1 MCTDS
6 QGDERLYVRHVA
18 ARRGTGGF
26 RLPPAFSWNP
36 PFLADSASLAG
47 STIGP
52 MPWSQP
58 LTVLRLIL
66 LLMSSEFVRTGL
78 LVSYLPLV
86 APELHLTPA
95 AVGLIFGLHYLADAL
110 AKGPVG
116 VLTERYG
123 LGRVLLLGALLG
135 LATLLLLHRSPGVTL
150 LSLVSVTW
158 GLSYAALWPGVMAA
172 AQHYSR
178 PGMTTRALAVASVSV
193 APAIVLGLLGVGQ
206 LMQRQP
212 ALAFPVLL
220 GAQLLAL
227 LLALSLLGLRLRQ
240 IAAPVLTG
248 SASRPQSFRERWGRV
263 GVLLPAALAQT
274 TAPGLLATVFY
285 PLLSKLGLHLSQL
298 VVPVLVGGMVG
309 LAALW
314 AFGRL
319 ADRRHPRAALTPGL
333 LLLALGFF
341 VAGLP
346 GLPDHL
352 LLVTSLIGVAYGA
365 FIAGWNGL
373 VGHTLPAEY
382 RAAAW
387 GTVMAVESLGY
398 AIGPV
403 LGGVMWAAY
412 GQLGVFWCGTA
423 LLLLVEGYYLWPG
436 RAVMRR
442 TPISE

>member
-1 MCTDS
+1 
-6 QGDERLYVRHVA
+6 
-18 ARRGTGGF
+18 
-26 RLPPAFSWNP
+26 
-36 PFLADSASLAG
+36 
-47 STIGP
+47 

-58 LTVLRLIL
+58 GTVLRLLL

-86 APELHLTPA
+86 ALYLGLTPA
-95 AVGLIFGLHYLADAL
+95 QVGLIFGLHYLADAL

-116 VLTERYG
+116 VLSERYG

-135 LATLLLLHRSPGVTL
+135 LATLTLLHRSPGVTAL
-150 LSLVSVTW
+150 VLVSVAW
-158 GLSYAALWPGVMAA
+158 GLCYAALWPGVMAA
-172 AQHYSR
+172 AQHFSR

-193 APAIVLGLLGVGQ
+193 APAIALGLLGVGQ
-206 LMQRQP
+206 LMQRRS

-227 LLALSLLGLRLRQ
+227 LLALNLMRLRLPQTVRPEWAERQ
-240 IAAPVLTG
+240 P
-248 SASRPQSFRERWGRV
+248 FRERWGRV

-274 TAPGLLATVFY
+274 AAPGLLATVFY

-298 VVPVLVGGMVG
+298 LLPVLAGVLIG

-314 AFGRL
+314 ASSRL
-319 ADRRHPRAALTPGL
+319 ADRHHPRAALTPGL

-346 GLPDHL
+346 GLPDRL
-352 LLVTSLIGVAYGA
+352 LLVTSLIGLAYGA

-373 VGHTLPAEY
+373 VGRTLPPEY

-387 GTVMAVESLGY
+387 GTVMAVEALGY
-398 AIGPV
+398 AVGPV

-412 GQLGVFWCGTA
+412 GQAGVFWCGA
-423 LLLLVEGYYLWPG
+423 AILLLVEGYYLWPG
-436 RAVMRR
+436 RVVMRR
-442 TPISE
+442 ARAGE

>member
-1 MCTDS
+1 
-6 QGDERLYVRHVA
+6 
-18 ARRGTGGF
+18 
-26 RLPPAFSWNP
+26 
-36 PFLADSASLAG
+36 
-47 STIGP
+47 

-58 LTVLRLIL
+58 ATVLRLIL

-123 LGRVLLLGALLG
+123 LGRVLLMGALLG
-135 LATLLLLHRSPGVTL
+135 LATLLLLHPSPGRSAPGVIL
-150 LSLVSVTW
+150 LGLVSVSW
-158 GLSYAALWPGVMAA
+158 GLCYAALWPGVMAA

-193 APAIVLGLLGVGQ
+193 APAIALGLLGVGQ

-227 LLALSLLGLRLRQ
+227 LLALSLVELRLPQTTPPSSPGPTAR
-240 IAAPVLTG
+240 
-248 SASRPQSFRERWGRV
+248 QSFRERWGRV
-263 GVLLPAALAQT
+263 GALLPAALAQT

-285 PLLSKLGLHLSQL
+285 PLLARLGLHLSQL
-298 VVPVLVGGMVG
+298 VVPVILGVLVG

-319 ADRRHPRAALTPGL
+319 ADHRHPRAALTPGL
-333 LLLALGFF
+333 LLLALTFF

-346 GLPDHL
+346 GLPERL
-352 LLVTSLIGVAYGA
+352 ALVTVLGGVAYGA

-398 AIGPV
+398 ATGPV

-412 GQLGVFWCGTA
+412 GQAGVFWCGA
-423 LLLLVEGYYLWPG
+423 GILLLVEGYYLWPG

-442 TPISE
+442 ARVPE

>member
-1 MCTDS
+1 
-6 QGDERLYVRHVA
+6 
-18 ARRGTGGF
+18 
-26 RLPPAFSWNP
+26 
-36 PFLADSASLAG
+36 
-47 STIGP
+47 

-58 LTVLRLIL
+58 VTVLRLIL

-86 APELHLTPA
+86 APQLGLTPA

-135 LATLLLLHRSPGVTL
+135 LGMLLLVQQRPGVGVL
-150 LSLVSVTW
+150 ALMSVAW
-158 GLSYAALWPGVMAA
+158 GLCYAALWPGVMAA
-172 AQHYSR
+172 AQHFSR

-193 APAIVLGLLGVGQ
+193 APAIALGLLGIGQ
-206 LMQRQP
+206 LMQRR
-212 ALAFPVLL
+212 AELAFPLLL

-227 LLALSLLGLRLRQ
+227 LLALSLMRLKLPRTVR
-240 IAAPVLTG
+240 ADAGTP
-248 SASRPQSFRERWGRV
+248 RQSFRERWGRV

-274 TAPGLLATVFY
+274 AAPGLLATIFY
-285 PLLSKLGLHLSQL
+285 PLLSRLGLGLSQL
-298 VVPVLVGGMVG
+298 ILPVLLGVLVG

-314 AFGRL
+314 GFGRL
-319 ADRRHPRAALTPGL
+319 ADSRHPRAALTPGL
-333 LLLALGFF
+333 LLLALTFF
-341 VAGLP
+341 LAGLP
-346 GLPDHL
+346 GLAERLTLITL
-352 LLVTSLIGVAYGA
+352 LGGVAYGA

-373 VGHTLPAEY
+373 VGRTLPPEY

-387 GTVMAVESLGY
+387 GTVMAVEALGY

-412 GQLGVFWCGTA
+412 GQAGVFWCGA
-423 LLLLVEGYYLWPG
+423 GILLLVEGYYLWPG
-436 RAVMRR
+436 RVVTQRARVG
-442 TPISE
+442 E

>member
-1 MCTDS
+1 
-6 QGDERLYVRHVA
+6 
-18 ARRGTGGF
+18 
-26 RLPPAFSWNP
+26 
-36 PFLADSASLAG
+36 
-47 STIGP
+47 

-58 LTVLRLIL
+58 ATVLRLIL

-158 GLSYAALWPGVMAA
+158 GLCYAALWPGVMAA

-227 LLALSLLGLRLRQ
+227 LLALSLAGLRLPQ
-240 IAAPVLTG
+240 TQAQQTQTAAPDSFGLI
-248 SASRPQSFRERWGRV
+248 PHQSFRERWGRV

-285 PLLSKLGLHLSQL
+285 PLLTRLGLHLSQL
-298 VVPVLVGGMVG
+298 VVPVLLGGVVGV
-309 LAALW
+309 AALW

-346 GLPDHL
+346 GLPDRL

-412 GQLGVFWCGTA
+412 GQMGVFWCGAA

>member
-1 MCTDS
+1 
-6 QGDERLYVRHVA
+6 
-18 ARRGTGGF
+18 
-26 RLPPAFSWNP
+26 
-36 PFLADSASLAG
+36 
-47 STIGP
+47 

-58 LTVLRLIL
+58 LTVVRLIL
-66 LLMSSEFVRTGL
+66 LLTGSEFVRTGL

-86 APELHLTPA
+86 APGLHLTPA
-95 AVGLIFGLHYLADAL
+95 GVGLIFGLHYLADAL

-135 LATLLLLHRSPGVTL
+135 LATLVLLHRSPGLGVL
-150 LSLVSVTW
+150 GLISVAW
-158 GLSYAALWPGVMAA
+158 GLCYAALWPGVMAA
-172 AQHYSR
+172 AQHFAR
-178 PGMTTRALAVASVSV
+178 PGMTSRALAVASVSV

-212 ALAFPVLL
+212 TLAFPVLL

-227 LLALSLLGLRLRQ
+227 LLGASLLRLRLPQ
-240 IAAPVLTG
+240 TAVPDADAPRT
-248 SASRPQSFRERWGRV
+248 PFRERWGRV

-274 TAPGLLATVFY
+274 AAPGLLATVFY
-285 PLLSKLGLHLSQL
+285 PLLGRLGLHLSQL
-298 VVPVLVGGMVG
+298 ILPVVLGVLVG

-333 LLLALGFF
+333 LLLALTFF

-346 GLPDHL
+346 GLPERL
-352 LLVTSLIGVAYGA
+352 TLVTVLGGVAYGA

-373 VGHTLPAEY
+373 VGRTLPDEY

-387 GTVMAVESLGY
+387 GTVMAVEALGY
-398 AIGPV
+398 AVGPV
-403 LGGVMWAAY
+403 VGGVMWAAF
-412 GQLGVFWCGTA
+412 GQMGVFWCGA
-423 LLLLVEGYYLWPG
+423 AILLLVEGYYLWPG
-436 RAVMRR
+436 RVVMRR
-442 TPISE
+442 AQVSE